1 MPDPTVTIVIPSLG
15 LRERADMLW
24 RAIDSVR
31 TQEGVRAVPLV
42 VLNGPRRARE
52 VESALRADP
61 GVRLLVREDADLPA
75 AHRAGR
81 DAVDTPWYGALDDDD
96 LLLPGALARRIRELE
111 AHPEAD
117 VVVTNGF
124 VQRDGRR
131 TLHVAAG
138 HQVATE
144 PLRALCGH
152 NWFLPGCWLA
162 RSDRVEKELFHQ
174 MPRAR
179 ECTFLAVRFATAYR
193 MRWLQ
198 EPTVVY
204 HFGSPSADSQSRPF
218 LMGQVDALRRL
229 LTFPLPAW
237 YRRHLRW
244 SIAATLHEEA
254 DRCWSN
260 GELGEAWRL
269 HLRSLVAWC
278 GLRYLPFTRHL
289 LGSSLRRLTR
299 PARVMTPPA
308 AP

>member
-15 LRERADMLW
+15 LRERSEMLW

-31 TQEGVRAVPLV
+31 KQEGARALPLV
-42 VLNGPRRARE
+42 VLNGSRRVSE
-52 VESALRADP
+52 VESALRTDP

-96 LLLPGALARRIRELE
+96 ILLPGALARRVHELE

-124 VQRDGRR
+124 VQRNGRQ
-131 TLHVAAG
+131 TLHIAAG
-138 HQVATE
+138 NRVATD
-144 PLRALCGH
+144 PLRALCEG
-152 NWFLPGCWLA
+152 NWLLPGSWLA
-162 RSDRVEKELFHQ
+162 RSDRVGKELFRD

-193 MRWLQ
+193 MRWMQ

-204 HFGSPSADSQSRPF
+204 HFGSPAADSQSRPF
-218 LMGQVDALRRL
+218 LMGQVGALRRI

-244 SIAATLHEEA
+244 TIAAALHEGA
-254 DRCWSN
+254 DLCWSS

-289 LGSSLRRLTR
+289 LGSTLRRLAR
-299 PARVMTPPA
+299 PTRVMTPPA
-308 AP
+308 SS